1 MEGFDSLVHADIQ
14 KISLRVIEGCMVA
27 GDFLEAALEVIGHE
41 LYIVQ
46 IFAGCLHI
54 SLKSKVHVAA
64 HSHGKRLLALHMI
77 QRLPESL
84 QKQRVIFLIIDMGT
98 DAGQRGSRVLPVD
111 VDAVQAVGFHQR
123 NGADC
128 KKGSSLLGSCRLG
141 ETVGSPA
148 AHRQYDLN
156 VRVDLPDLRQI
167 FFISA
172 RIPNNPV
179 TLNESE
185 SNIDDIQIFN
195 ILFFQCSKIFCAYI
209 ADYFFHVLSLLLLF
223 LLFHSGRRACTL
235 RSPASPQNT

>member
-1 MEGFDSLVHADIQ
+1 
-14 KISLRVIEGCMVA
+14 
-27 GDFLEAALEVIGHE
+27 
-41 LYIVQ
+41 
-46 IFAGCLHI
+46 
-54 SLKSKVHVAA
+54 
-64 HSHGKRLLALHMI
+64 MI

-98 DAGQRGSRVLPVD
+98 DAGQRSSRVFPVD

-223 LLFHSGRRACTL
+223 LLFHSGRIACTL
-235 RSPASPQNT
+235 RSPASPPKYLVVTGYYLAVTQVVGDLTFQFHLQNRCKGMLFHTLSPDP